1 MVLTRSKTVFSSW
14 KNGVFYTLF
23 ISVLC
28 TGCSGG
34 GEKLPELATV
44 KGVVTLNG
52 KPLENVSVVFRPEA
66 EGGSSRGTTD
76 AAGKFSL
83 MYNRDAAGAILGKH
97 SVRFMILDADA
108 DSNMI
113 PKKYSG
119 EKAGLSAEVTKD
131 GPNDFTFDL
140 TK

>member
-1 MVLTRSKTVFSSW
+1 MTCVLS
-14 KNGVFYTLF
+14 TLF
-23 ISVLC
+23 IYILC

-44 KGVVTLNG
+44 KGVVTLDG

-76 AAGKFSL
+76 AEGNFSL

-97 SVRFMILDADA
+97 SVRFKILDADT
-108 DSNMI
+108 DSGMI
-113 PKKYSG
+113 PNKYSG
-119 EKAGLSAEVTKD
+119 EKASLSAEVTKD
-131 GPNDFTFDL
+131 GPNEFAFAL
-140 TK
+140 SSK